1 MAFEAINRVL
11 VWRQIADQIGSAII
25 DGTLAPGE
33 ELPTERELCERFG
46 VSRAS
51 TREALRVLE
60 AQGLIMSNDVHV
72 RTVAAYGASSALHQA
87 LEQLIHLQ
95 AVTMNDLVDFR
106 CLLECQGVRMAAER
120 RDKKAL
126 AEARKTLEEAVR
138 VAGEGPGG
146 DSVVS
151 FEAADIQFHL
161 ALISASGSEVM
172 TVVMQA
178 LRSTVTRR
186 LYEVLSSS
194 ADAHEAVQTFNA
206 AHAAILEAVENGDGE
221 AAAEHMERHIRD
233 AYAHAM
239 SGGRPKGRKP
249 R

>member
-11 VWRQIADQIGSAII
+11 VWQQIADQIGSAII
-25 DGTLAPGE
+25 DGTLAPGD
-33 ELPTERELCERFG
+33 ELPTERELSERFG

-60 AQGLIMSNDVHV
+60 AQGLIVTNDVHA
-72 RTVAAYGASSALHQA
+72 RTVASYGASSALHQA

-106 CLLECQGVRMAAER
+106 CLLEGQGVRLAAAR

-126 AEARKTLEEAVR
+126 AEVRKALEEVVR
-138 VAGEGPGG
+138 AGEERGA
-146 DSVVS
+146 DSVDS

-172 TVVMQA
+172 TIVMQA

-194 ADAHEAVQTFNA
+194 PDAHETMKVFNA
-206 AHAAILEAVENGDGE
+206 AHTAILAAVEKGDGE

-233 AYAHAM
+233 AYAQ
-239 SGGRPKGRKP
+239 SKTGGRAKKRNGR
-249 R
+249 

>member
-11 VWRQIADQIGSAII
+11 VWQQIADQIGSAII
-25 DGTLAPGE
+25 DGTLAPGD
-33 ELPTERELCERFG
+33 ELPTERELSERFG

-60 AQGLIMSNDVHV
+60 AQGLIVTNDVHA
-72 RTVAAYGASSALHQA
+72 RTVASYGASSALHQA

-106 CLLECQGVRMAAER
+106 CLLEGQGVRLAAAR

-126 AEARKTLEEAVR
+126 AEVRKALEEVVR
-138 VAGEGPGG
+138 AGDERGA
-146 DSVVS
+146 DSVDS

-172 TVVMQA
+172 TIVMQA

-194 ADAHEAVQTFNA
+194 PDAHETMNVFNA
-206 AHAAILEAVENGDGE
+206 AHTAILGAVEKGDGE

-233 AYAHAM
+233 AYAQ
-239 SGGRPKGRKP
+239 SKTGGRAKKRNGR
-249 R
+249 